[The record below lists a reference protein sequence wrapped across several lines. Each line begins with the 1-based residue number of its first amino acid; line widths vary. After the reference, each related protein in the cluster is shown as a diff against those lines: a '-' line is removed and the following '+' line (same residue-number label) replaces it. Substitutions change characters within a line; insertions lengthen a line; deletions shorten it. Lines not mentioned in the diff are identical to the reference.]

1 MAKYDE
7 GFKRAIVLRY
17 LSGLES
23 VNALASRHG
32 VHRAMIQRWIAAYEL
47 HGDAALRKKF
57 SHYSAEFK
65 LSVLQRM
72 DQEMLSAQQ
81 VIALFDIRGG
91 AGVIS
96 VWRRQYDRG
105 GLQALQPK
113 IKPKGRSPNMPHPPT
128 AKPATSPSTEDTR
141 SREDLLKEVEYL
153 RAEVA
158 YLKKLDA
165 LVRAKRLAAQAKRK
179 P

>member
-17 LSGLES
+17 LSGLEG
-23 VNALASRHG
+23 VNALTSRHG
-32 VHRAMIQRWIAAYEL
+32 VDQATIRRWVSAYEQ

-57 SHYSAEFK
+57 SRYSAQFK

-72 DQEMLSAQQ
+72 HQEMLSARQA
-81 VIALFDIRGG
+81 IALFDIRGG
-91 AGVIS
+91 TGVIS
-96 VWRRQYDRG
+96 AWRRQYHQG

-113 IKPKGRSPNMPHPPT
+113 PKRRPKKMPQTP
-128 AKPATSPSTEDTR
+128 ANKPAASPSTEDTR
-141 SREDLLKEVEYL
+141 SREELLKEVEYL

-165 LVRAKRLAAQAKRK
+165 LVRAKQLAAQAKRK

>member
-96 VWRRQYDRG
+96 AWRRQYDQG

-113 IKPKGRSPNMPHPPT
+113 PKRYSPKMPQTPT
-128 AKPATSPSTEDTR
+128 DQPAASPSTEDTR
-141 SREDLLKEVEYL
+141 SRKDLLKEVEYL

-165 LVRAKRLAAQAKRK
+165 LVGAKRLAAQAKRK

>member
-7 GFKRAIVLRY
+7 GFKRTIVLRH
-17 LSGLES
+17 LSGLEG
-23 VNALASRHG
+23 VNALAASHG
-32 VHRAMIQRWIAAYEL
+32 VDNATIRRWIAAYEL

-72 DQEMLSAQQ
+72 AQERLSARQ
-81 VIALFDIRGG
+81 VLALFDIRGG

-96 VWRRQYDRG
+96 AWQRQYDQG

-113 IKPKGRSPNMPHPPT
+113 PKGRAPKMPPPPT
-128 AKPATSPSTEDTR
+128 AKPAASQPCADTR
-141 SREDLLKEVEYL
+141 SREELLKEVEYL

-165 LVRAKRLAAQAKRK
+165 LVRAQRLAAQTKRK

>member
-17 LSGLES
+17 LSGLEG
-23 VNALASRHG
+23 VNALSYRHG
-32 VHRAMIQRWIAAYEL
+32 VDRGTIGRWIAAYEL

-72 DQEMLSAQQ
+72 DQERLSARQ
-81 VIALFDIRGG
+81 VFVLFDIRGG
-91 AGVIS
+91 PGVIS
-96 VWRRQYDRG
+96 TWQRQYDQG

-113 IKPKGRSPNMPHPPT
+113 PKRGTTKMPQT
-128 AKPATSPSTEDTR
+128 STDKPAASLLTEDTR
-141 SREDLLKEVEYL
+141 SREELLKEVEYL

-165 LVRAKRLAAQAKRK
+165 LVRSKRLAAQARHK

>member
-17 LSGLES
+17 LSGLEG

-32 VHRAMIQRWIAAYEL
+32 VDKAMIRRWIAAYEL
-47 HGDAALRKKF
+47 HGDAALRKK
-57 SHYSAEFK
+57 SSRYSAEFK
-65 LSVLQRM
+65 RSVLQRM
-72 DQEMLSAQQ
+72 NQEMLSSRQ

-91 AGVIS
+91 TGVIS
-96 VWRRQYDRG
+96 AWRRQYDQG

-113 IKPKGRSPNMPHPPT
+113 PKRYPPKMPQTPT
-128 AKPATSPSTEDTR
+128 DKPAANSAKADTR

-165 LVRAKRLAAQAKRK
+165 LVRVKRLAAQAKRK